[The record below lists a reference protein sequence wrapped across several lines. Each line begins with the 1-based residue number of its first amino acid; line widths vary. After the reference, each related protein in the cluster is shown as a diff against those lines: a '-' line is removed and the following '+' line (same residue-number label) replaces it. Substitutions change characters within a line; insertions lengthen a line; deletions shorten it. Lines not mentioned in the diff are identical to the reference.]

1 MHRGKPYRSGKKS
14 MTNRERIS
22 LSDGIYL
29 ELGITSSNNDVRWW
43 MMMKK
48 RSRDRCNWLMGAT
61 VFFETEIKLDKSGE
75 WCNKE
80 RPFPSFIHW
89 VRTPRD
95 IVPSRLFTRPAFV
108 FATGNDV
115 DPSIGHMWWTHPKNP
130 SFILHLSVNREMNWK
145 KKKKK
150 DQTKRGQRRRWLHK
164 KFALR
169 ACEGET
175 VEVKPYRLLIF
186 YATIGN
192 LIECADIVQHS
203 PVILEITKQR
213 YNHASTISHLLDIHH
228 LYLWWWFLF
237 DWY

>member
-1 MHRGKPYRSGKKS
+1 
-14 MTNRERIS
+14 
-22 LSDGIYL
+22 
-29 ELGITSSNNDVRWW
+29 

-115 DPSIGHMWWTHPKNP
+115 DPSIGHM
-130 SFILHLSVNREMNWK
+130 
-145 KKKKK
+145 
-150 DQTKRGQRRRWLHK
+150 
-164 KFALR
+164 
-169 ACEGET
+169 
-175 VEVKPYRLLIF
+175 
-186 YATIGN
+186 
-192 LIECADIVQHS
+192 
-203 PVILEITKQR
+203 
-213 YNHASTISHLLDIHH
+213 
-228 LYLWWWFLF
+228 
-237 DWY
+237 